1 MSNKFVY
8 ESFEDFLNYKL
19 LMETATAEDLAEL
32 NINEADTKP
41 EPWNFK
47 FDSGKFKKSEVTPD
61 QLKKLDDDFKK
72 RIVPVLNN
80 QNYIGQ
86 KVSVNISSASSKVP
100 INPSGS
106 VAKELKALGYK
117 ADNEGLCKA
126 RGNTVVELIKDM
138 MYKAFGGDMKESE
151 FFKTM
156 EKKLTFANQ
165 PNPNIGPDYSK
176 ADGDNADDQ
185 KYKDNQYISATLSAS
200 GEKLPPERFIPCK
213 MDRGFKGGIANASNG
228 FAGYDE
234 TLFLKAISGQIME
247 IEFNP
252 MVVPD
257 SILFHYTGAPAK
269 LSPFM
274 GLFGSKFVKGQWSKE
289 LEATVNADAARG
301 ASIPGKKEVI
311 DGKSFLVLDYKDYL
325 NNVVNKGGALVKA
338 IEAKLKSLGLKPIKD
353 ICPQFFDSSGKIEV
367 YATKDKSE
375 LRAIGD
381 TSSDSG
387 AWTIELLKSGALK
400 QSPKIDNS
408 IMKIEVTKNIVRDE
422 ITLGAFSPVAGTRF
436 NLKTTCK

>member
-19 LMETATAEDLAEL
+19 LMETATASDLAEL
-32 NINEADTKP
+32 NINEADVKP

-72 RIVPVLNN
+72 RIVPILNN

-86 KVSVNISSASSKVP
+86 KLSVNISSASSKVP
-100 INPSGS
+100 VNPSGS
-106 VAKELKALGYK
+106 VAKELKSLGYK

-126 RGNTVVELIKDM
+126 RGNTVVELVKDM
-138 MYKAFGGDMKESE
+138 LYKTFGGDMKESE

-156 EKKLTFANQ
+156 EKKVTFVNQ
-165 PNPNIGPDYSK
+165 PNPNIGPEYSK

-200 GEKLPPERFIPCK
+200 GEKLPPERFISCK
-213 MDRGFKGGIANASNG
+213 MDQSYKGGIANASNG
-228 FAGYDE
+228 FAGYDK
-234 TLFLKAISGQIME
+234 TLFLKATSGQVME
-247 IEFNP
+247 VAFDP
-252 MVVPD
+252 YTVPD

-274 GLFGSKFVKGQWSKE
+274 GGFGSKYVKGQWSKE
-289 LEATVNADAARG
+289 LEAQVNADAAKG
-301 ASIPGKKEVI
+301 SSIPGKKEVI
-311 DGKSFLVLDYKDYL
+311 GGKSYLVLDYKDHL

-353 ICPQFFDSSGKIEV
+353 ICPQFFDASGKIEV
-367 YATKDKSE
+367 YTTRDKSE
-375 LRAIGD
+375 VPI
-381 TSSDSG
+381 TKSSDNVV
-387 AWTIELLKSGALK
+387 WTGDLLKSGELK

-408 IMKIEVTKNIVRDE
+408 VLKIEVTKNIVRDE
-422 ITLGAFSPVAGTRF
+422 ITLVAFSPVAGTSF
-436 NLKTTCK
+436 GLKTTCK

>member
-19 LMETATAEDLAEL
+19 LMETATAKDLADL

-61 QLKKLDDDFKK
+61 QIKKLDDDFKK

-156 EKKLTFANQ
+156 EKKLIFTNQ
-165 PNPNIGPDYSK
+165 PNPNIGPEYSK

-185 KYKDNQYISATLSAS
+185 KYKDNQYISATLTAS
-200 GEKLPPERFIPCK
+200 GEKLPPERFISCK
-213 MDRGFKGGIANASNG
+213 MDQSYKGGIANASNG
-228 FAGYDE
+228 FAGYDK
-234 TLFLKAISGQIME
+234 TLFLKAAPGQVME
-247 IEFNP
+247 VAFDP
-252 MVVPD
+252 FTVPD

-274 GLFGSKFVKGQWSKE
+274 GGFGSKYVKGQWSKD
-289 LEATVNADAARG
+289 LEDKVNADAARG
-301 ASIPGKKEVI
+301 VSIPGKKEVI
-311 DGKSFLVLDYKDYL
+311 GGKSYLVLDYKDHL
-325 NNVVNKGGALVKA
+325 NNVVNKGGVLVKA

-353 ICPQFFDSSGKIEV
+353 ICPQFFDASGKIEV
-367 YATKDKSE
+367 YTTRDKSE
-375 LRAIGD
+375 VPV
-381 TSSDSG
+381 TKSSDNVV
-387 AWTIELLKSGALK
+387 WTGDLLKSGELK

-408 IMKIEVTKNIVRDE
+408 VLKIEVTKNIVRDE
-422 ITLGAFSPVAGTRF
+422 ITLVAFSPVAGTSF
-436 NLKTTCK
+436 GLKTVCK

>member
-19 LMETATAEDLAEL
+19 LMETATASDLAEL

-41 EPWNFK
+41 EPWSFK
-47 FDSGKFKKSEVTPD
+47 FDSGKFKKSEVTAD
-61 QLKKLDDDFKK
+61 QIKKLDDDFKK

-165 PNPNIGPDYSK
+165 PNPNIGPEYSK

-200 GEKLPPERFIPCK
+200 GEKLPPERFIKCK
-213 MDRGFKGGIANASNG
+213 MDQGYQGGIANASNG
-228 FAGYDE
+228 YAGYDK
-234 TLFLKAISGQIME
+234 TLFLKAVSGQEMTIG
-247 IEFNP
+247 FNP
-252 MVVPD
+252 MVIPD
-257 SILFHYTGAPAK
+257 SILFHYVGEPAK

-274 GLFGSKFVKGQWSKE
+274 GSFGSKFVRGQWSKE
-289 LEATVNADAARG
+289 LEAKVNADAARG
-301 ASIPGKKEVI
+301 ANIPGKKEVI
-311 DGKSFLVLDYKDYL
+311 GGKSFLVQDYKDYL

-338 IEAKLKSLGLKPIKD
+338 IETKLKSLGLKPIKD
-353 ICPQFFDSSGKIEV
+353 ICPQFFDASGKIEV

-375 LRAIGD
+375 LKAIGD

-387 AWTIELLKSGALK
+387 AWTIELLKAGTLK
-400 QSPKIDNS
+400 QSPKIDNDVMR
-408 IMKIEVTKNIVRDE
+408 IKVTKNIVRDE
-422 ITLGAFSPVAGTRF
+422 ITLVAFSPVAGTRF
-436 NLKTTCK
+436 NIITTCD